1 MNPTR
6 LDPRLRQGAGGVETG
21 VRELALGSEP
31 DAVPRARRFAG
42 RATADAGRSQVAS
55 DVELVVTELV
65 TNALLHA
72 GLPVTVRISA
82 IDDGVRVE
90 VEDPSRHAP
99 IPAISST
106 EAMTGRGLALV
117 AAVAQTWG
125 VDPGG
130 TGKTVWCEIV
140 ESDPAEPSVAAEL
153 DVDAL
158 LAAWD
163 DDEDA
168 EQQYTIELGD
178 VPTSLLLE
186 AKSHVDNVVREF
198 VLMASGAQ
206 SGHSAPPPPHL
217 AELIEHVVHRF
228 AVARHAIKSQAVA
241 AARSGQVRTSLTL
254 TLPASAADAG
264 EEYVAALDEAD
275 SYARA
280 TRLLTLETPPQ
291 HRAFRRW
298 YVESLVAKLRAA
310 SRGEPPP
317 VTDSFEQRLLDELG
331 AVATASRAAARAA
344 LLQGV
349 TASLAAAATP
359 EAVADIVLSEGVTAL
374 GATGG
379 SVLQPSPDGG
389 FLVSGVVGYASDV
402 VEQLRSERE
411 DTDLPAAVAMRTATP
426 VWLESLAERD
436 ERFPQLQGMEPTT
449 VAMCAVPMC
458 ARDRTLG
465 ALRFSFD
472 KPRLFHES
480 ERQFV
485 LALAAQA
492 ANALDRT
499 ELYAAERAA
508 RAAAEELS
516 GRLARLQQVTSE
528 LAGARDVED
537 IAEILVTHAADALGA
552 RLALVMLL
560 DDDTVRIVRSRGV
573 PDEVARHF
581 RTYPVS
587 AQMPAADAI
596 RSGRPVLV
604 RDGEELA
611 GRYPMLS
618 TEFPVDGALIVVPLI
633 AAGRRI
639 GAIALA
645 FPPGRSVDSGA
656 ELGFV
661 TTLADTSA
669 QAIERSR
676 ALAGLQRA
684 TEELAIRLAAIRRVA
699 EAAQQAILA
708 PVPPRI
714 GPVRLAAAY
723 VSAAAEARVGGD
735 LYEVL
740 PLDDCV
746 RLLVGDVRGK
756 GLQAVRTATVV
767 LGEFRAA
774 AVERHDVAAIARQMD
789 ARMRPYLNEEDFVTA
804 VVAEIR
810 ADGTGQLVRCG
821 HPPALI
827 TADGT
832 VREVEATSS
841 LPLGLGA
848 DPTPATF
855 TLGPGGRLLLCTDGL
870 FEARTANG
878 AFVDTAAVVEPLG
891 RGALDE
897 VLDQVLAALR
907 ASAGEELGDD
917 LALLV
922 AEYDPQP

>member
-1 MNPTR
+1 MEAAP
-6 LDPRLRQGAGGVETG
+6 PVGGAPGGGGVAG
-21 VRELALGSEP
+21 IRELALGPEP

-42 RATADAGRSQVAS
+42 RATADVGRTQLAS

-72 GLPVTVRISA
+72 GLPVVVRITP
-82 IDDGVRVE
+82 IDSGVRVE
-90 VEDPSRHAP
+90 VEDSTRQAP

-117 AAVAQTWG
+117 SAVARAWG
-125 VDPGG
+125 VEPGG
-130 TGKTVWCEIV
+130 LGKTVWCEVV
-140 ESDPAEPSVAAEL
+140 ESAPAEPPPAGDL
-153 DVDAL
+153 DIDAL
-158 LAAWD
+158 LAAWAGD
-163 DDEDA
+163 DDSEA
-168 EQQYTIELGD
+168 IFTVELGD
-178 VPTSLLLE
+178 VPTALLLE
-186 AKSHVDNVVREF
+186 AKSHIDNVVREF
-198 VLMASGAQ
+198 TLMASGAR
-206 SGHSAPPPPHL
+206 SGHSTAPPPHL

-228 AVARHAIKSQAVA
+228 AAARHAIKAQAVE
-241 AARSGQVRTSLTL
+241 AARSGRDRTRLTL
-254 TLPASAADAG
+254 TLPATAADAG

-275 SYARA
+275 AYARA
-280 TRLLTLETPPQ
+280 SRLLTLETPPQ

-298 YVESLVAKLRAA
+298 YVESLVTKLRAA
-310 SRGEPPP
+310 ARGEAPPA
-317 VTDSFEQRLLDELG
+317 TETFEQRLLDELG
-331 AVATASRAAARAA
+331 TVATASRAAARGA

-349 TASLAAAATP
+349 TASLAAATTP
-359 EAVADIVLSEGVTAL
+359 ETVAEIVLSEGVSAL

-379 SVLQPSPDGG
+379 SMLQPGPEGQ
-389 FLVSGVVGYASDV
+389 LTVSGVVGYGSDI

-411 DTDLPAAVAMRTATP
+411 DTDLPAAFAMRTGQP
-426 VWLESLAERD
+426 VWLESRAERD

-449 VAMCAVPMC
+449 VAMCAVPLV
-458 ARDRTLG
+458 ARGRILG

-472 KPRLFHES
+472 EPRLFHES
-480 ERQFV
+480 EREFV
-485 LALAAQA
+485 LALAGQA

-508 RAAAEELS
+508 RAAAEQLS
-516 GRLARLQQVTSE
+516 ARLTRLQQVTSE

-537 IAEILVTHAADALGA
+537 IAEILVTHAADALEA
-552 RLALVMLL
+552 QLALVMLL
-560 DDDTVRIVRSRGV
+560 EGDTVRIVRSRGV
-573 PDEVARHF
+573 PEEVARHF
-581 RTYPVS
+581 RTYPVT
-587 AQMPAADAI
+587 ADMPAADAI

-604 RDGEELA
+604 RDGAELA
-611 GRYPMLS
+611 ERYPMLS
-618 TEFPVDGALIVVPLI
+618 TEFPVEGALIVVPLI

-639 GAIALA
+639 GAMALA
-645 FPPGRSVDSGA
+645 FPPGSAVDTGA

-684 TEELAIRLAAIRRVA
+684 TEELATRLAAIRRVA

-708 PVPPRI
+708 PVPPRV

-774 AVERHDVAAIARQMD
+774 AVERQDVAAVARQMD
-789 ARMRPYLNEEDFVTA
+789 LRLRPYLNDEDFVTA

-810 ADGTGQLVRCG
+810 ADGSCELVRCG
-821 HPPALI
+821 PPPARL
-827 TADGT
+827 AVDGT
-832 VREVEATSS
+832 VREVEALSA

-855 TLGPGGRLLLCTDGL
+855 TMQPGSRLLLCTDGL
-870 FEARTANG
+870 IEARDADG

-891 RGALDE
+891 RVALDQ
-897 VLDQVLAALR
+897 VLGQVLAALR

-922 AEYDPQP
+922 ADYDPAGSA